1 MVKKQKTLAQD
12 EDKQAASAAQPSAYQ
27 IWQAG
32 LGAFVKAHEEGGRVF
47 NLLVQENSERQKR
60 SDATPEQGVSGPIGA
75 ATNVTNA
82 TNASDAT
89 NVCDGVSEHAAGAS
103 DKLEQAFEERVACAL
118 GSLGVPTHEDIAT
131 LTRQIEQLHQL
142 VAELSGRTAPPA
154 RSTPNGAVQPAAQP
168 IAGKA
173 ARKPAVKAVLAAPKT
188 VASPAAKAA
197 PRQPVARK
205 ACIRKAGAA
214 PATED

>member
-75 ATNVTNA
+75 ATNA
-82 TNASDAT
+82 TNAADAI
-89 NVCDGVSEHAAGAS
+89 NASDGVSEHAAGAS
-103 DKLEQAFEERVACAL
+103 DKPEQEFEERVARAL

-131 LTRQIEQLHQL
+131 LTRKIEQLHQL
-142 VAELSGRTAPPA
+142 VVELSGRSAPPA
-154 RSTPNGAVQPAAQP
+154 RSTPNGAVQPAA
-168 IAGKA
+168 GKA
-173 ARKPAVKAVLAAPKT
+173 ARKPAVKAVPAVAKT
-188 VASPAAKAA
+188 VANPAAKAA
-197 PRQPVARK
+197 TRQPVARK
-205 ACIRKAGAA
+205 TAARKAGAA
-214 PATED
+214 PAKKD